1 MAQSYPA
8 RMRRPVPLALLV
20 CLSPGCGVEYASDY
34 TLNLIPHTLTGQD
47 PFVDG
52 RTVELVLLAAD
63 GDSTTHFA
71 GEIAGNELLVEE
83 LPPVEAGATVGLLVE
98 DLGGEAGVPDLDL
111 AVAWGSAIVQ
121 EPLATGEKTVDL
133 NVLVAEIGTIGD
145 MGVLADS
152 RRAQGAG
159 VAMLPSGDVYLF
171 GGSAAGESVSEPPS
185 DRIQWLTD
193 MDSGTWTFDRIDEK
207 IPTRDSIAGTRYG
220 LAASVVDVDGELLV
234 FVSGG
239 RTQSGIIPGT
249 PSSAGFLFDPVGQ
262 NIVWGDKDTH
272 ATMTIARSEHGQIV
286 LDNQKVVIYGGHTG
300 VVGASLEVFT
310 PKSRKFDWIGSGLT
324 HGDRYPA
331 GASLGV
337 AGALIC
343 GGGVVAGNNTN
354 PVDGC
359 DQITLSGVVTSAD
372 SMIQPVMAHAMAR
385 LADGRVLATG
395 GLVANVPDQTRIPA
409 TSDAWI
415 FENDRWSRLPSTMR
429 NPRAHHTIIPMPDGN
444 ALILGG
450 TEQGGAVFPVP
461 TPAVVCAEIF
471 DAKAGTFRE
480 IDPCTN
486 VGAGANPAWSKVD
499 TDGAFVLAGFDAAAS
514 APAGDAFGF
523 IAFTPAL

>member
-8 RMRRPVPLALLV
+8 RMRRLPPRALVV
-20 CLSPGCGVEYASDY
+20 CLLSACSTEFASDY

-52 RTVELVLLAAD
+52 RSVELVILASD
-63 GDSTTHFA
+63 GESTTHFA
-71 GEIAGNELLVEE
+71 GEIAGNELVVED

-98 DLGGEAGVPDLDL
+98 DVGGEPGVADLDL
-111 AVAWGSAIVQ
+111 VAAWGSAVV
-121 EPLATGEKTVDL
+121 EAPLATGEQTVDL
-133 NVLVAEIGTIGD
+133 DVLVAEIGAIGD

-152 RRAQGAG
+152 RRAQGAA
-159 VAMLPSGDVYLF
+159 VAMLPTGDVYLF
-171 GGSAAGESVSEPPS
+171 GGSAVGESSSEPPS
-185 DRIQWLTD
+185 DRIQWLTAL
-193 MDSGTWTFDRIDEK
+193 DSGTWTFDRIDEK
-207 IPTRDSIAGTRYG
+207 IPTRDGVAGTRYG
-220 LAASVVDVDGELLV
+220 MAASVVDVDGELLV
-234 FVSGG
+234 FVTGG
-239 RTQSGIIPGT
+239 RVESGIIPGT
-249 PSSAGFLFDPVGQ
+249 PSSAGFLFDPVAQ
-262 NIVWGDKDTH
+262 TIVWGDKDTH
-272 ATMTIARSEHGQIV
+272 ASMTIARSEHGHVV
-286 LDNQKVVIYGGHTG
+286 LDNQKVVVFGGHTS

-310 PKSRKFDWIGSGLT
+310 PKSRRFDWVGSGLT

-337 AGALIC
+337 GGALIC
-343 GGGVVAGNNTN
+343 GGGAASLDNTV

-359 DQITLSGVVTSAD
+359 DQITLGGVVTSAD
-372 SMIQPVMAHAMAR
+372 AMIQPVFGHAMAR

-395 GLVANVPDQTRIPA
+395 GVVQTVPDQDRANA

-415 FENDRWSRLPSTMR
+415 YENDRWSRLPSTMK
-429 NPRAHHTIIPMPDGN
+429 NPRAHHAIVPLPDGN

-450 TEQGGAVFPVP
+450 TETGGGVFPVP

-480 IDPCTN
+480 LDPCTN
-486 VGAGANPAWSKVD
+486 VGAGANPGWSKVD
-499 TDGAFVLAGFDAAAS
+499 TDGAFVLAGFDGANAT
-514 APAGDAFGF
+514 PAGDAFGF